1 MGCTVGGTPVPGTGI
16 PPQGPPKLPLGAPTP
31 PRRSRLARRL
41 AAFENMEQP
50 AYAAI
55 PYFLLVFSII
65 ATLLQTGGSV
75 PLPVLGF
82 TLLTAAW
89 IFFLVTIRPHRVRR
103 PVWGLVYYAGLILLT
118 GILVVIA
125 PWFGIFA
132 WLGYL
137 HGLMFLTGR
146 WRFAGVVATAV
157 VNAMSQVGGGVPRF
171 DGTYLAG
178 FAALFVVNL
187 GLAGTLSYFALAAER
202 QNEERVTTITE
213 LAETNRKLQEAM
225 AENAGLHAQLLA
237 QAREAGILD
246 ERQRMAREI
255 HDTLAQGLT
264 GIITQLQAAQQAGY
278 EGVGW
283 QRHIDNATHL
293 ARESLSEARRSVQ
306 AIRPEAL
313 ETARL
318 PEALAEVAE
327 RWSGRNSVVA
337 EVTTTGTPRP
347 LHPEVEM
354 ALLRTAQEALAN
366 VAKHAQASRVGLT
379 LSYMEDVVTL
389 DVRDDGVGFVPDR
402 SNQTGPVG
410 PNGADGHF
418 GLTTMR
424 QRVQR
429 LAGHFEIESEPGGGT
444 ALSAVVP
451 AIAARGAE

>member
-1 MGCTVGGTPVPGTGI
+1 MPGAGSQ
-16 PPQGPPKLPLGAPTP
+16 PQSHPRPPLGSPKP
-31 PRRSRLARRL
+31 PVRRRVATKL
-41 AAFENMEQP
+41 AALDHLEQP

-55 PYFLLVFSII
+55 PYFLLVCSIV
-65 ATLLQTGGSV
+65 ANLLQTGGSV
-75 PLPVLGF
+75 SLPVLGL

-89 IFFLVTIRPHRVRR
+89 IFLLVTIRPHRVRN
-103 PVWGLVYYAGLILLT
+103 PVWGAVYFAGLMVLSGT
-118 GILVVIA
+118 LVMIA

-132 WLGYL
+132 WVGYL
-137 HGLMFLTGR
+137 HGLMFLRGR
-146 WRFAGVVATAV
+146 WRFVAVGATAV
-157 VNAMSQVGGGVPRF
+157 VNAMSQVGGGVPQF
-171 DGTYLAG
+171 NGTYLGG
-178 FAALFVVNL
+178 FAVLFAVNL
-187 GLAGTLSYFALAAER
+187 GLAGTLSYFSLAAER
-202 QNEERVTTITE
+202 QNLERVATIAE
-213 LAETNRKLQEAM
+213 LAETNRKLQETM

-264 GIITQLQAAQQAGY
+264 GIITQLEAAQQAGND
-278 EGVGW
+278 GAGW
-283 QRHIDNATHL
+283 HRHIDNATHL
-293 ARESLSEARRSVQ
+293 ARESLSEARRSVR

-318 PEALAEVAE
+318 PEALAEVAD
-327 RWSGRNSVVA
+327 RWSALNVVAA

-389 DVRDDGVGFVPDR
+389 DVRDDGVGFVPGR
-402 SNQTGPVG
+402 SAEPRAVG
-410 PNGADGHF
+410 PNGVDGHF

-451 AIAARGAE
+451 AIAARGVV